1 MRLEDSASVRLVVND
16 RELVDAISRGDA
28 TAPRMFELRYV
39 AELRRIATRLGVRE
53 GTDELVQRLLVRML
67 VGSPD
72 APPKIAGF
80 RGDGSLDAWV
90 RAVATRFVIDHVR
103 HTRAQL
109 PTAELSESAVARSAP
124 IDGAIQHD
132 RYAAIV
138 RASAE
143 HAFAELSPRERNLL
157 RHAVFHRLSVD
168 EVGSIYRVHRATAA
182 RWLQRA
188 RDRLHASIV
197 RGLCDET
204 GMPAVDARSIVREV
218 GGVDVSLHSMLPA
231 DFEPD
236 EAIAV

>member
-1 MRLEDSASVRLVVND
+1 MRLEESASVRSLVDD
-16 RELVDAISRGDA
+16 RDLVDAIGRGDA
-28 TAPRMFELRYV
+28 AAVRMFELRYI
-39 AELRRIATRLGVRE
+39 AELRRIATRLGVRD
-53 GTDELVQRLLVRML
+53 GADELVQRLLVRML
-67 VGSPD
+67 VGTEH
-72 APPKIAGF
+72 APAKIAGF
-80 RGDGSLDAWV
+80 RGEGSLDAWV

-103 HTRAQL
+103 HVAAQAQVA
-109 PTAELSESAVARSAP
+109 PLSESAIVRSSP
-124 IDGAIQHD
+124 IEGAIQRD

-197 RGLCDET
+197 RRVCDDT
-204 GMPAVDARSIVREV
+204 GMPPVDAQSIVREV
-218 GGVDVSLHSMLPA
+218 GGVDVSLRSMLPA
-231 DFEPD
+231 DFEP
-236 EAIAV
+236 ESVAV

>member
-1 MRLEDSASVRLVVND
+1 MAAIGRSDTAAVRL
-16 RELVDAISRGDA
+16 
-28 TAPRMFELRYV
+28 FELRYT
-39 AELRRIATRLGVRE
+39 AELRRIAARLGVRD
-53 GTDELVQRLLVRML
+53 GVDELVQRLLVRML
-67 VGSPD
+67 VGSPE
-72 APPKIAGF
+72 APPKIAGY

-90 RAVATRFVIDHVR
+90 RAVAARFVIDHVR
-103 HTRAQL
+103 HVAAQAQVA
-109 PTAELSESAVARSAP
+109 PLSESAIVRSAP
-124 IDGAIQHD
+124 IDGAMQHD

-197 RGLCDET
+197 QGLCAET
-204 GMPAVDARSIVREV
+204 GMPAIDAQSIVREV
-218 GGVDVSLHSMLPA
+218 GGVDVSLRSMLPV

-236 EAIAV
+236 EAIAS